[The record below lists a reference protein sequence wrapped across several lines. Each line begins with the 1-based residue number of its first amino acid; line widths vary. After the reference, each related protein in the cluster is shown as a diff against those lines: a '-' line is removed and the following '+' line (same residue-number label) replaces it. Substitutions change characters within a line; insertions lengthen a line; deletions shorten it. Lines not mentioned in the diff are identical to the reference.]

1 MDRRNNKEQNKNNR
15 KPYGNDSKRR
25 KSSRTSQENRDRRDV
40 HDHREKHEIR
50 EAREVNQAEP
60 RELPEDVL
68 IGRNAVTEA
77 LKAGRGINKL
87 LLADGD
93 KEGSISEIIA
103 LAKERGIIVQTV
115 DRGKIEA
122 VAGGLRHQGVL
133 AYVSPVAYV
142 EVEDI
147 LKAAEAKGEAP
158 FLLLLD
164 ELEDPHNLGAL
175 LRTADATGV
184 HGVLIPK
191 RRCVPLTATVAK
203 TSAGAIEYVPVARIG
218 NIAQTIKKL
227 KDKGFWVAGADM
239 DGSQN
244 YYEADLTGSLV
255 LVVGSEGKGMGRLTK
270 EQCDFIVRMPMVGRI
285 NSLNASVAGSILMY
299 ESMRQRLAKKK

>member
-1 MDRRNNKEQNKNNR
+1 MDRRNNREHNKNNK

-50 EAREVNQAEP
+50 EAREVRETRDAREVNPAEP

-147 LKAAEAKGEAP
+147 LKAAEA
-158 FLLLLD
+158 
-164 ELEDPHNLGAL
+164 
-175 LRTADATGV
+175 
-184 HGVLIPK
+184 
-191 RRCVPLTATVAK
+191 
-203 TSAGAIEYVPVARIG
+203 
-218 NIAQTIKKL
+218 
-227 KDKGFWVAGADM
+227 
-239 DGSQN
+239 
-244 YYEADLTGSLV
+244 
-255 LVVGSEGKGMGRLTK
+255 
-270 EQCDFIVRMPMVGRI
+270 
-285 NSLNASVAGSILMY
+285 
-299 ESMRQRLAKKK
+299 

>member
-50 EAREVNQAEP
+50 EAREVRETRDAREVNPAEP

-122 VAGGLRHQGVL
+122 VAGGRDVEALAATARAVRARFAAIADPDARGALAEAGVL
-133 AYVSPVAYV
+133 TEKKMFGGLCFMVDGHMCCGILGRDLLQRVRAEETASLVQLPHVREMDFTGKVLKGFVYVG
-142 EVEDI
+142 E
-147 LKAAEAKGEAP
+147 EA
-158 FLLLLD
+158 
-164 ELEDPHNLGAL
+164 
-175 LRTADATGV
+175 LRGSV
-184 HGVLIPK
+184 RLQGWL
-191 RRCVPLTATVAK
+191 
-203 TSAGAIEYVPVARIG
+203 
-218 NIAQTIKKL
+218 
-227 KDKGFWVAGADM
+227 DKGLEVIR
-239 DGSQN
+239 
-244 YYEADLTGSLV
+244 DLP
-255 LVVGSEGKGMGRLTK
+255 EKK
-270 EQCDFIVRMPMVGRI
+270 P
-285 NSLNASVAGSILMY
+285 ASARRTRRV
-299 ESMRQRLAKKK
+299 